1 MGAVY
6 RAADTKLNRGVA
18 IKLLPPAFAED
29 AARMQRFER
38 EAQVLAS
45 PNHPNIA
52 ATYGIEAGALVME
65 LVEGPDLAGPVS
77 IDTARQETA
86 IRTSTRRKSSS
97 AMNGENMMSN
107 SSSPVMNGRQ
117 RVLAA
122 FRREPVDRA
131 PVCNPTSV
139 ATEELMDISGAA
151 FPDANRIPELMAN
164 LAETGYTELG
174 FDCIM
179 PVFSVIQESS
189 ALGCEIDWGEKG
201 TWPTVRTAAPIWE
214 YPEDIAIPSGFL
226 NHCDIRCVIDAI
238 RILKKRF
245 GDEVAILGKTM
256 GPWTLCYHVF
266 GLQPFLI
273 MTVEDPDGVKRA
285 LDKLKE
291 VTVAFG
297 LAQIEAGA
305 DALTLPDHATGDL
318 VSAQY
323 YKRFLQDIHK
333 EFAERLPAPLIL
345 HICGRTLD
353 RMDYIA
359 QTGMAAFHYDSKNPP
374 AKAKEIMGNRI
385 SLVGNI
391 NNPVT
396 LFAGGPAE
404 VRKEVNLNLDAGV
417 ELIGPE
423 CAIPLRPRLRT

>member
-1 MGAVY
+1 
-6 RAADTKLNRGVA
+6 
-18 IKLLPPAFAED
+18 
-29 AARMQRFER
+29 
-38 EAQVLAS
+38 
-45 PNHPNIA
+45 
-52 ATYGIEAGALVME
+52 ME
-65 LVEGPDLAGPVS
+65 LVEGPDLAVPVS
-77 IDTARQETA
+77 IDTVRRETA
-86 IRTSTRRKSSS
+86 IRTSTGRKSSS
-97 AMNGENMMSN
+97 AMNGENMMSD

-122 FRREPVDRA
+122 LRREPVDRA

-201 TWPTVRTAAPIWE
+201 TWPTVRTAEPIWE
-214 YPEDIAIPSGFL
+214 HPEDIAIPSGFL
-226 NHCDIRCVIDAI
+226 SHGDIRCVVDAI

-245 GDEVAILGKTM
+245 GNEVAILGKTM

-323 YKRFLQDIHK
+323 YKRFLQDIHT

-359 QTGMAAFHYDSKNPP
+359 QTGMAAFHYDSKNAP
-374 AKAKEIMGNRI
+374 AKAKA
-385 SLVGNI
+385 S
-391 NNPVT
+391 
-396 LFAGGPAE
+396 
-404 VRKEVNLNLDAGV
+404 
-417 ELIGPE
+417 
-423 CAIPLRPRLRT
+423 